1 MRTLPYSANAG
12 PYLAI
17 GLFGKA
23 KAEGDILDEYEFDD
37 NSTNVFGD
45 DAMKRFDFGLGI
57 KSRSRIQSEI
67 SDFHRL

>member
-1 MRTLPYSANAG
+1 MAA

-37 NSTNVFGD
+37 NSTNC
-45 DAMKRFDFGLGI
+45 LLYT
-57 KSRSRIQSEI
+57 SRCV
-67 SDFHRL
+67 